1 MAESGGTAEDPSEP
15 EHMAGTRPQANY
27 RPSCATYPGTLYQM
41 DLGRGRGGRCGEIA
55 VAPVIF
61 LIGGW
66 RSEFGGAADPSA
78 APAAGKGGDP
88 SVTANAEEP
97 HWGTGPAGE
106 WRPIPDP
113 TKLTTEQLRRE
124 VATLRE
130 ILETRLDGM
139 DRATALATELASVH
153 VTGVRKEI
161 EQIRGRL
168 REEAAT
174 QVEQLR
180 ELLETRLDGMGR
192 AIALQFTER
201 DVRADQA
208 AETAP
213 QALGS
218 AMSAQKELVE
228 QQNDANS
235 AATAKAEASFTKQI
249 DQIGMIIQTM
259 EKATDARI
267 TELKERIDRGE
278 GLTTG
283 AAGSR
288 SERAQVTGQIL
299 MMLSVLAAVIGLLIL
314 AFRH

>member
-1 MAESGGTAEDPSEP
+1 M
-15 EHMAGTRPQANY
+15 
-27 RPSCATYPGTLYQM
+27 
-41 DLGRGRGGRCGEIA
+41 
-55 VAPVIF
+55 
-61 LIGGW
+61 
-66 RSEFGGAADPSA
+66 
-78 APAAGKGGDP
+78 
-88 SVTANAEEP
+88 TANAEEP
-97 HWGTGPAGE
+97 HWGTGPSGD

-139 DRATALATELASVH
+139 DRATELASAH

-168 REEAAT
+168 REETAT

-201 DVRADQA
+201 DVRAEQA

-218 AMSAQKELVE
+218 ALSAQKELVA

-249 DQIGMIIQTM
+249 DQIGTIIQTM
-259 EKATDARI
+259 EKVTDARI
-267 TELKERIDRGE
+267 TELKQRIDRGE
-278 GLTTG
+278 GSTAG
-283 AAGSR
+283 ATGSR
-288 SERAQVTGQIL
+288 SERAQVTSQIL